1 MVELRSGTN
10 TGGQE
15 PRASEGRDPNIP
27 EDIEVINQ
35 GDQMANQG
43 EQMMDPIN
51 QQGQPAED
59 AAQGVYVGGTYPAT
73 LTRAAQG
80 TSSYRPPQFAFTT
93 PPTRTLHEEFKSTKS
108 HEEGDG
114 SSTETGKPLPTPR
127 RTFTFEAPMRPLDVA
142 RNMYLDYSAVQSI
155 KFYNKGVEKLP
166 GEAFN
171 GKLLLTWLIQVQDKA
186 NMFTWT
192 SILTI
197 NGRPL
202 TQNFT
207 KITMEEVRAHAQ
219 VYQDRSLREAQN
231 SEMLIQCLKA
241 SITRTVY
248 NKIYL
253 QREKYIILRRTT
265 NEQVEDGVCFLKTII
280 DNYHSNTRSSTKQI
294 RKQLATLNYYMRN
307 VAKGDV
313 TKLCEH
319 TRELMFELNA
329 AGETT
334 NDLLANLI
342 EALKEAP
349 DSNFQRW
356 LSNQVDLWSMRKL
369 DWKQDG
375 SDLMEEAEVYYQE
388 AINTH
393 KWGRKTYKPDVHY
406 AFKSTTSEDESTE
419 VERTE
424 DKPKKYEDEIKA
436 LTAQLK
442 EYATAYTARWSGS
455 NEVKPDKK
463 YAWKRIPPKD
473 GDPVTRKE
481 RVNGISK
488 TYYWCPYHLQ
498 WTIHTPK
505 ECKRLPSGKG
515 KSKLTDKKAIKRAQ
529 FKERKKAYVHAKA
542 AYEALMNT
550 STDSDE
556 ETSNSDN
563 DEDSNKSVSSYSSED
578 SNIS

>member
-1 MVELRSGTN
+1 
-10 TGGQE
+10 
-15 PRASEGRDPNIP
+15 
-27 EDIEVINQ
+27 
-35 GDQMANQG
+35 
-43 EQMMDPIN
+43 
-51 QQGQPAED
+51 
-59 AAQGVYVGGTYPAT
+59 
-73 LTRAAQG
+73 
-80 TSSYRPPQFAFTT
+80 
-93 PPTRTLHEEFKSTKS
+93 
-108 HEEGDG
+108 
-114 SSTETGKPLPTPR
+114 
-127 RTFTFEAPMRPLDVA
+127 
-142 RNMYLDYSAVQSI
+142 
-155 KFYNKGVEKLP
+155 
-166 GEAFN
+166 
-171 GKLLLTWLIQVQDKA
+171 
-186 NMFTWT
+186 
-192 SILTI
+192 
-197 NGRPL
+197 
-202 TQNFT
+202 
-207 KITMEEVRAHAQ
+207 
-219 VYQDRSLREAQN
+219 
-231 SEMLIQCLKA
+231 MLIQCLKA

-253 QREKYIILRRTT
+253 QREKYIILRKNT

-294 RKQLATLNYYMRN
+294 RKQLATLNHYMRN

-406 AFKSTTSEDESTE
+406 AFKSTTSEDEWTE
-419 VERTE
+419 VEKTGDE
-424 DKPKKYEDEIKA
+424 SKKYEDEIKA

-442 EYATAYTARWSGS
+442 EYATAYTARWSGP
-455 NEVKPDKK
+455 NEVNHDKK
-463 YAWKRIPPKD
+463 YAWKKIPPKD

-481 RVNGISK
+481 RVNGLSK

-515 KSKLTDKKAIKRAQ
+515 KSKLTDKKAFKRSQ
-529 FKERKKAYVHAKA
+529 FKERKKAYIHAKA

-550 STDSDE
+550 SADSDE

>member
-15 PRASEGRDPNIP
+15 PRIVEGRDPNIP
-27 EDIEVINQ
+27 EDIEVIEQ
-35 GDQMANQG
+35 GVQMANQG
-43 EQMMDPIN
+43 AQMMDPSN

-73 LTRAAQG
+73 LARAAQG

-93 PPTRTLHEEFKSTKS
+93 PPARPLQEEFKSTKS
-108 HEEGDG
+108 HEEGDA

-253 QREKYIILRRTT
+253 QREKYIILRKNT

-294 RKQLATLNYYMRN
+294 RKQLATLNHYMRN

-406 AFKSTTSEDESTE
+406 AFKSTTSEDEWTE
-419 VERTE
+419 VEKTGHE
-424 DKPKKYEDEIKA
+424 SNKYEDEIKA

-455 NEVKPDKK
+455 NEVKSDKK

-529 FKERKKAYVHAKA
+529 FKERKKAYIHAKA

-550 STDSDE
+550 SADSDE

>member
-1 MVELRSGTN
+1 MRKVM
-10 TGGQE
+10 
-15 PRASEGRDPNIP
+15 
-27 EDIEVINQ
+27 
-35 GDQMANQG
+35 DQQ
-43 EQMMDPIN
+43 
-51 QQGQPAED
+51 
-59 AAQGVYVGGTYPAT
+59 AQD
-73 LTRAAQG
+73 LQ
-80 TSSYRPPQFAFTT
+80 
-93 PPTRTLHEEFKSTKS
+93 S
-108 HEEGDG
+108 HY
-114 SSTETGKPLPTPR
+114 KKPR
-127 RTFTFEAPMRPLDVA
+127 RTFTFEAPMRQLDVA
-142 RNMYLDYSAVQSI
+142 RNMYLDYSAIQSI

-202 TQNFT
+202 TQNST

-253 QREKYIILRRTT
+253 QREKYIILRKNT

-294 RKQLATLNYYMRN
+294 RKQLAKLNHYMRN

-313 TKLCEH
+313 SKLCEH

-329 AGETT
+329 SDEAT

-369 DWKQDG
+369 DWKQDR
-375 SDLMEEAEVYYQE
+375 SDLMEEAEIYYQE

-393 KWGRKTYKPDVHY
+393 KWGRKTYKSDVHY
-406 AFKSTTSEDESTE
+406 AFKSTTSEDEWTD
-419 VERTE
+419 V
-424 DKPKKYEDEIKA
+424 DKTVDESKRYQDEIKA

-442 EYATAYTARWSGS
+442 EYTTAYTARWSGP
-455 NEVKPDKK
+455 NEVNSDKK

-473 GDPVTRKE
+473 GDPVTKKVH
-481 RVNGISK
+481 VNGISK

-498 WTIHTPK
+498 WTVHSPQ
-505 ECKRLPSGKG
+505 ECKRLPTGKG
-515 KSKLTDKKAIKRAQ
+515 KSKPTDKKAFKKSQ
-529 FKERKKAYVHAKA
+529 FKERKKAYFHAKA
-542 AYEALMNT
+542 AYEACMST
-550 STDSDE
+550 SIDSDE

-563 DEDSNKSVSSYSSED
+563 DEGSNKSVSSYSSED